1 MTLLS
6 SRKSYDHLCQ
16 EHEKILKDI
25 LQRMYMGGQTE
36 SIKYAKGIKGDAE
49 HASGFQLSWKR
60 YTRRIV
66 TKF

>member
-1 MTLLS
+1 
-6 SRKSYDHLCQ
+6 
-16 EHEKILKDI
+16 
-25 LQRMYMGGQTE
+25 MYMEGQTE

-49 HASGFQLSWKR
+49 HTSGFQLSWKR